1 MFGPT
6 FHNVVKG
13 FNNTPCLEIKTP
25 TGRRAQRNGT
35 LVYSITRVYVG
46 NVDQGS
52 IGKAADTLGF
62 EDLILGKF
70 IESFDEKGCK
80 YFEMELEYPGEFAF
94 VIESNDLRDPDGKLF
109 VGTQFTSPSKDR
121 KPPLIY
127 PLDGKTHVKVA
138 EVLTSA
144 EKCAGMKAKH
154 YKCTA
159 VSSKE
164 GQAPEM
170 QRKMDELEINGVED
184 LDLMQITTALWTK
197 KTVYRSQQ
205 ATAKGAGGNTRS
217 FRGGSEK
224 HALFIGESEQTAVQ
238 HTCSIDAQPL
248 SSDSTIQVRMYA
260 RRPEAAEARFVSECK
275 VGVAPRILEKPTSEY
290 VLKTLE
296 AKMLEF
302 ANNQQYS
309 ESLKL
314 QTEINEK
321 KRKNDEILKHAR
333 PCKKSYPNSLPDEV
347 CASQQRNYMPE
358 PMLLLSESNV
368 DPVDQIDPN
377 EVHDFKGTCPWNIQI
392 TVKEHDGKDDNVGVR
407 VHNSKVMTEGN
418 YRCYQVKHGQ
428 LIKVT
433 LKNLSQ
439 EKKIHLR
446 PVYKEK
452 KEGDEEQEDLID
464 IEAGLKEY
472 ELPYPLEKKRG
483 EEEDYWLLKNNLGC
497 TMLTLGFVVE

>member
-13 FNNTPCLEIKTP
+13 FNNTPCLQIKTP
-25 TGRRAQRNGT
+25 TGRRAQRNGR

-52 IGKAADTLGF
+52 IGKAAHTLGF
-62 EDLILGKF
+62 KDLILGKF
-70 IESFDEKGCK
+70 IESIDEKGCK
-80 YFEMELEYPGEFAF
+80 YFEMELKYPGEFAF

-109 VGTQFTSPSKDR
+109 VGTQCTSPSKNR
-121 KPPLIY
+121 KPALIY
-127 PLDGKTHVKVA
+127 PLDGKPHVKVA

-159 VSSKE
+159 VFSKE

-170 QRKMDELEINGVED
+170 QRKMDELEIKGVED
-184 LDLMQITTALWTK
+184 LDLMEITTAVWTQ

-205 ATAKGAGGNTRS
+205 ATARGAGGDTRS

-260 RRPEAAEARFVSECK
+260 RRPEAPEARFVSECK

-302 ANNQQYS
+302 AKNQQYS
-309 ESLKL
+309 DALKL

-333 PCKKSYPNSLPDEV
+333 PCKQSYPNSLPDEG

-358 PMLLLSESNV
+358 PMLLLSERNV
-368 DPVDQIDPN
+368 DPVHQIDPN
-377 EVHDFKGTCPWNIQI
+377 EVHDFEGTCDWEIQI
-392 TVKEHDGKDDNVGVR
+392 TVKEHDGKDDDVGVR
-407 VHNSKVMTEGN
+407 VDNSKVMTEGN
-418 YRCYQVKHGQ
+418 YRRYQVKHGQ

-439 EKKIHLR
+439 KNKIHLR
-446 PVYKEK
+446 PVYKEE
-452 KEGDEEQEDLID
+452 KEANEEPEDLID
-464 IEAGLKEY
+464 IEAGFEEY
-472 ELPYPLEKKRG
+472 ELPYPLEKKEG
-483 EEEDYWLLKNNLGC
+483 EEEDFWLLKNNLGR
-497 TMLTLGFVVE
+497 TLLTLGFVVQ